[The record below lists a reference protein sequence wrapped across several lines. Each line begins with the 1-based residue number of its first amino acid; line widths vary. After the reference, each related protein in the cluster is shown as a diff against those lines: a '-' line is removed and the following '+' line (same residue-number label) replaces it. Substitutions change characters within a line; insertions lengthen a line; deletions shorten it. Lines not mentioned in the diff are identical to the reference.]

1 LGNTRSILWFAGAAV
16 GTMVLAG
23 KKITG
28 ACRSSVSTA
37 GGTCIQAL
45 RLKKTTVRE
54 VAVKPPPARDT
65 RGGLRGVIVR
75 VLKFPL
81 VPITMIRAQSARLLH
96 AAARDTE
103 SEPKVAVVAS
113 PKTRAKQP
121 ATISVARVTP
131 AKQPRTVAGPTGTI
145 VGENRVITGARK
157 PAAEPSKPTAAPSR
171 PESRTPVSLPPYRRE
186 KVIFPPVRPEDAD
199 AAEFAGIAQKI
210 IFKRALSDL
219 LHPDDNTRVEAASV
233 AERIRHP
240 LSVQALA
247 AQLSRDESAKV
258 RKVCVT
264 ALAAL
269 NMEAGLPAVE
279 NALEDV
285 DTLVRLA
292 AVMAVYRLG
301 GVRGAPALTRVLSDP
316 STEVRRMAV
325 SCIGWLGQENLSKEV
340 VPLLKDASVPVRLG
354 AVEALGNLRAY
365 EVFPAVIECLGDGDA
380 AVRKRTFAVLQK
392 IAGKNMSERYPEDN
406 AERGLLM
413 ARWRYWWRD
422 EAGGRYSTADKT
434 EPQ

>member
-1 LGNTRSILWFAGAAV
+1 MGNTRSILWFAGAAV

-65 RGGLRGVIVR
+65 RGGLRGGMVR

-103 SEPKVAVVAS
+103 SEPKVAVVGS
-113 PKTRAKQP
+113 PKTRAKQ
-121 ATISVARVTP
+121 A
-131 AKQPRTVAGPTGTI
+131 RTVAGPTGTI
-145 VGENRVITGARK
+145 VAENRAITGARK
-157 PAAEPSKPTAAPSR
+157 PAAEPSKPTAAPGK

-199 AAEFAGIAQKI
+199 AAEFAGIAQKF

-233 AERIRHP
+233 AERIGHP

-301 GVRGAPALTRVLSDP
+301 GVRGAPALTRVLGDP

-325 SCIGWLGQENLSKEV
+325 SCIGWLGQANLSKEV

-392 IAGKNMSERYPEDN
+392 IAGKNMSERYPEDD

-434 EPQ
+434 EPR